1 MRQERIRLEN
11 ISKAIYHTKILNH
24 VEMRLFAGEIVALMG
39 ANGAGKTILM
49 EILAGV
55 VCCDEGEIF
64 YEEYPTAIRTPLE
77 ARHLRIQYIP
87 SHGGY
92 MDLLTVFENLYFD
105 NDGQFFIRAG
115 KQKQEAKALLEAFGL
130 KLRLNRRYAD
140 LSMGKKKLVK
150 VAAAVRTRPKVLL
163 MDEPMA
169 YLNHE
174 ERNIL
179 SKTLLELKRGGTSI
193 LLTTHS
199 IKMAKE
205 LADRGVIL
213 REGSVAASFEMDQY
227 SEETIFSMVA
237 GDLYRSI
244 GKAEVPAGGKLRLE
258 AKHLSGDGIKEAS
271 FCVHEGEILGI
282 LGLSGSGRTKIMDLL
297 FGLKKRD
304 SGEIYIDGKEVRIDS
319 PRDAWKHR
327 IAYASNKQGQVGVI
341 DRMSVQENMILPAIK
356 KVSYAGCVSN
366 RLSGYL
372 ADYYLK
378 LLLNEAGEEDP
389 EFFTDDLNRSVDE
402 LSLGYQQIVK
412 LAQCLGTAP
421 KILLLDHPTLG
432 LDVKM
437 KKKIYQ
443 LLRFFSS
450 RGMSIMIVSDEID
463 EMISL
468 CHRYIVLNNGRI
480 TGDGPG
486 ESTSLPDR

>member
-11 ISKAIYHTKILNH
+11 ISKSIYQTKILDH
-24 VEMRLFAGEIVALMG
+24 VDMRLFAGEIVALMG
-39 ANGAGKTILM
+39 ANGTGKTVLM

-55 VCCDEGEIF
+55 VGCDEGKIF
-64 YEEYPTAIRTPLE
+64 YEEYPVAISTPRE

-105 NDGQFFIRAG
+105 NEGQFFIRAG
-115 KQKQEAKALLEAFGL
+115 KQKREAKELLEAFGL

-150 VAAAVRTRPKVLL
+150 VAAAVRVRPKILL

-169 YLNHE
+169 YLNRE
-174 ERNIL
+174 ERDIL
-179 SKTLLELKRGGTSI
+179 SKKLLEMKRSGTSI

-213 REGSVAASFEMDQY
+213 REGTVAASFEMGQY

-237 GDLYRSI
+237 GDLYRSM
-244 GKAEVPAGGKLRLE
+244 GKVEMPTGRKLRLE
-258 AKHLSGDGIKEAS
+258 VKHLSGDGINGVN
-271 FCVHEGEILGI
+271 FCIQEGEILGI

-304 SGEIYIDGKEVRIDS
+304 TGKIYIDGKEIRIDS
-319 PRDAWKHR
+319 PSDAWKNR
-327 IAYASNKQGQVGVI
+327 IAYVSNKQGQMGVI
-341 DRMSVQENMILPAIK
+341 ERMSVQENMILPAIK
-356 KVSYAGCVSN
+356 KVSYAGCISGK
-366 RLSGYL
+366 LSSYL
-372 ADYYLK
+372 ADYYLR
-378 LLLNEAGEEDP
+378 LLLSEAGEENP
-389 EFFTDDLNRSVDE
+389 EFFTDYMNRPVE
-402 LSLGYQQIVK
+402 QLSLGYQQIVK

-437 KKKIYQ
+437 KKKIYH

-450 RGMSIMIVSDEID
+450 KGMSIMIVEDEID
-463 EMISL
+463 EIITL
-468 CHRYIVLNNGRI
+468 CHRSIVLNNGKI
-480 TGDGPG
+480 TGDELTGNTRLPG
-486 ESTSLPDR
+486 R